1 MTNIINNNNFTSEM
15 NNLTILEEGTPL
27 TIKLG
32 HYSGE
37 TRNMYWKV
45 KDRKTKEIYYIMT
58 IMGENKEELFT
69 KISLEDIDKV
79 LNFKD
84 IRPCW
89 FLIHNGYVST
99 TIKRKHTYLHQLIM
113 DVHDKDLSD
122 MKETVDHINNDKL
135 DNRKENLRLVDMS
148 IQNANRPKSER
159 RKDACDLPD
168 GIEQKDLPKYVSYRK
183 EILDKETGKFR
194 EFFIIAP
201 FQGCHPKLESPW
213 ETTKSSKVDI
223 HKKLELAK
231 LKLQELEG
239 KISSEEYNKEQDLQ
253 GLDKKVDLPVGI
265 RLIESNDKLQF
276 NYDYRDTKNNL
287 RYNSKMVL
295 KSNDLQK
302 ELDNFIDIINKK
314 YDDLKLNKYVIKNIN
329 KVDDTKISNKVVKE
343 KEYNLPPNFS
353 YYFDNKSNG
362 YIFEFSKYIDKKRYS
377 LKMKVKN
384 DDIQNEFN
392 NFIDKLNLK
401 YDNLNI
407 GYSQIIL

>member
-1 MTNIINNNNFTSEM
+1 MTNIINNNNFKV
-15 NNLTILEEGTPL
+15 LEEGSPL

-32 HYSGE
+32 RYSGE

-45 KDRKTKEIYYIMT
+45 KDKKTKETFYIMHIIDDT
-58 IMGENKEELFT
+58 FT

-79 LNFKD
+79 LTFKGH
-84 IRPCW
+84 RHCW
-89 FLIHNGYVST
+89 RLFINGYVCCST
-99 TIKRKHTYLHQLIM
+99 YDENKKEKVYYLHQLIM

-148 IQNANRPKSER
+148 VQNANRPKAER

-201 FQGCHPKLESPW
+201 FQGCHFKLESPW

-239 KISSEEYNKEQDLQ
+239 KISSEEYNKEQ

-265 RLIESNDKLQF
+265 RLIESNAH
-276 NYDYRDTKNNL
+276 T
-287 RYNSKMVL
+287 
-295 KSNDLQK
+295 
-302 ELDNFIDIINKK
+302 
-314 YDDLKLNKYVIKNIN
+314 
-329 KVDDTKISNKVVKE
+329 
-343 KEYNLPPNFS
+343 
-353 YYFDNKSNG
+353 
-362 YIFEFSKYIDKKRYS
+362 
-377 LKMKVKN
+377 
-384 DDIQNEFN
+384 
-392 NFIDKLNLK
+392 
-401 YDNLNI
+401 
-407 GYSQIIL
+407 

>member
-15 NNLTILEEGTPL
+15 NNLTVLEEGTPL

-45 KDRKTKEIYYIMT
+45 KDKKTKETYYIMNV
-58 IMGENKEELFT
+58 MGENKNELFT

-122 MKETVDHINNDKL
+122 MKETVDHINNNKL

-148 IQNANRPKSER
+148 IQNANRPKAER
-159 RKDACDLPD
+159 RKDACNLPE
-168 GIEQKDLPKYVSYRK
+168 GLVQKDLPKYVSYRK
-183 EILDKETGKFR
+183 EILDKETGKTR
-194 EFFIIAP
+194 EFFVVDS
-201 FQGCHPKLESPW
+201 HPKLESPW
-213 ETTKSSKVDI
+213 ETTKSNKVDI

-239 KISSEEYNKEQDLQ
+239 KINPDVLKKEQ
-253 GLDKKVDLPVGI
+253 GLDKKVDLPIGI

-276 NYDYRDTKNNL
+276 SFDYRDTKNNI

-314 YDDLKLNKYVIKNIN
+314 YNDLKLNKYVIKNVN
-329 KVDDTKISNKVVKE
+329 KVDDSKISNKVVKE

-353 YYFDNKSNG
+353 YYFDNKING
-362 YIFEFSKYIDKKRYS
+362 YMFEFSKYIDKKRYS
-377 LKMKVKN
+377 LKMKVQN
-384 DDIQNEFN
+384 NDIQNEFN

-401 YDNLNI
+401 YDNLKLN
-407 GYSQIIL
+407 YSIIL

>member
-1 MTNIINNNNFTSEM
+1 
-15 NNLTILEEGTPL
+15 
-27 TIKLG
+27 
-32 HYSGE
+32 
-37 TRNMYWKV
+37 
-45 KDRKTKEIYYIMT
+45 
-58 IMGENKEELFT
+58 
-69 KISLEDIDKV
+69 
-79 LNFKD
+79 
-84 IRPCW
+84 
-89 FLIHNGYVST
+89 
-99 TIKRKHTYLHQLIM
+99 
-113 DVHDKDLSD
+113 
-122 MKETVDHINNDKL
+122 
-135 DNRKENLRLVDMS
+135 MS
-148 IQNANRPKSER
+148 VQNSNRPKAER

-168 GIEQKDLPKYVSYRK
+168 DIEQKDLPKYVSYRK

-201 FQGCHPKLESPW
+201 FQGCHSKLESPW
-213 ETTKSSKVDI
+213 ETTKSNKVNI

-253 GLDKKVDLPVGI
+253 GLDKKVDLPIGI

-276 NYDYRDTKNNL
+276 NYDYRDTKNNI